1 MVASSFK
8 FPQDVLA
15 ASWLRS
21 ETGSVA
27 LEAAAV
33 DSLYLLSLL
42 QVFERRVKPEA
53 RPDVGNSR
61 AYLLSISKKGTDA
74 FKLAKVDLAPLIPAH
89 NGRIGKAFAL
99 RRGYLSVPHSLGKA
113 GG

>member
-1 MVASSFK
+1 MFLLV
-8 FPQDVLA
+8 

-42 QVFERRVKPEA
+42 QVFERRAKPEA
-53 RPDVGNSR
+53 RPIVGNTR
-61 AYLLSISKKGTDA
+61 AYLMAINKKGTDA
-74 FKLAKVDLAPLIPAH
+74 FKLAKVDLASLIPAH
-89 NGRIGKAFAL
+89 NGRIGEAFAL
-99 RRGYLSVPHSLGKA
+99 RLGLPW
-113 GG
+113 